1 MMPVFPRRTTWGLSS
16 VSIACLAVIALSPGC
31 LRRPFSTAASA
42 ERTTLEAY
50 PRFDDPDAFV
60 FDDLPVKLYFHS
72 QAPPPGT
79 TVIQPVRARS
89 TIVAKNRTCREAGL
103 EGLRKLQRIALRY
116 HANAVVNLRATWQGE
131 QIGDDL
137 VFGCIAVED
146 KYTLIWEGALAK
158 VPDPPDPPAQEGGT
172 GETAPEGGTTA
183 SARLRELDS
192 LYYQGLITHDEYLE
206 RRQRILDEL

>member
-1 MMPVFPRRTTWGLSS
+1 MMPVFPRRTIWDLLS

-31 LRRPFSTAASA
+31 FRRPASTAASA
-42 ERTTLEAY
+42 RQTTLEAY

-89 TIVAKNRTCREAGL
+89 TIVARNRTCREAGL
-103 EGLRKLQRIALRY
+103 EGLRKLQRIAIRY
-116 HANAVVNLRATWQGE
+116 GADAVVNIRATWQGE
-131 QIGDDL
+131 QLGDDL
-137 VFGCIAVED
+137 VFDCIVIED

-158 VPDPPDPPAQEGGT
+158 TPDPPEPPAPEAGGAMAPSEA
-172 GETAPEGGTTA
+172 GTAA

-192 LYYQGLITHDEYLE
+192 LYYQGLITRDEYLE
-206 RRQRILDEL
+206 RRRRILDEL